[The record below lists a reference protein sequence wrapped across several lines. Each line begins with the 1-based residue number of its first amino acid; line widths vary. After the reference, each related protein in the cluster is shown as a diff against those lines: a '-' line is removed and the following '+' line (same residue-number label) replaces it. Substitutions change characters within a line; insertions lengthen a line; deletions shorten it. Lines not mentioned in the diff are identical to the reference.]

1 MLSKKHRGLHLRN
14 VKAAFDAGVK
24 IACGTD
30 WVGWPVQ
37 ESVREFA
44 LLMEAGLPLF
54 DALKCATSEAA
65 GLLGWQDRV
74 GSIEAGQL
82 ADIIAVPSKLDTIE
96 SLKAMEQ
103 VYFVMKDGFVVK
115 SD

>member
-54 DALKCATSEAA
+54 DALKCATRSTLIHVVND
-65 GLLGWQDRV
+65 GLLMSMQRGSWSSRLARQGW
-74 GSIEAGQL
+74 I
-82 ADIIAVPSKLDTIE
+82 
-96 SLKAMEQ
+96 
-103 VYFVMKDGFVVK
+103 Y
-115 SD
+115 